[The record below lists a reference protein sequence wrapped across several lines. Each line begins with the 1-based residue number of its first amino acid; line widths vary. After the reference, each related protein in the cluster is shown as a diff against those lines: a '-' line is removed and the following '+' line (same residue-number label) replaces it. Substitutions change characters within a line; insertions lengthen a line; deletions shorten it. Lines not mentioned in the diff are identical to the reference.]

1 LTAYANV
8 ESFTVLELS
17 RLFIEFIVN
26 PTFRE
31 GGGAFLA
38 GSAAGCVN
46 PAVKL
51 GIYFKVGI

>member
-1 LTAYANV
+1 MEV
-8 ESFTVLELS
+8 S
-17 RLFIEFIVN
+17 RLFNEFIVN

-51 GIYFKVGI
+51 GIYFKVGIRGKAVGSMLV